1 MLSSLKKWVQDVA
14 VDLAPPPPPP
24 SPPSRS
30 SISEPAAHYLHV
42 TAPSSNG
49 KPSMTLATHQSNDRV
64 AKSRAR
70 IVSIPSPTASPVEL
84 DLSHL
89 NREEQEHIANVLRR
103 ARVVEEHQSPFPSI
117 HFPSTLPSPKFESSL
132 PSSSSSSST
141 TTSGCT
147 NEQIQEY
154 DDEM

>member
-14 VDLAPPPPPP
+14 VDLAPPPP
-24 SPPSRS
+24 SPSRS
-30 SISEPAAHYLHV
+30 SISEPAAHYLHT

-49 KPSMTLATHQSNDRV
+49 KQSMSPASHDGV
-64 AKSRAR
+64 PKSRAR

-132 PSSSSSSST
+132 PSSSSSSSSTT

-147 NEQIQEY
+147 NEQMPEY